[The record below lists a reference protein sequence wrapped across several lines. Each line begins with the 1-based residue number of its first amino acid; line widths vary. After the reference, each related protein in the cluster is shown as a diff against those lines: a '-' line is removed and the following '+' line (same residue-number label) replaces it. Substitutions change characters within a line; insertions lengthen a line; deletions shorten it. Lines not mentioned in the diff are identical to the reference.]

1 MVACLQELKKS
12 QCAISTC
19 TTNASR
25 LLFRKSNKLWQ
36 LVDKEAKDSKEA
48 DPFKVKTLLVRVP
61 ILKIVEAKQEEID
74 QAVAVI
80 NLEVAQML
88 M

>member
-1 MVACLQELKKS
+1 M
-12 QCAISTC
+12 
-19 TTNASR
+19 
-25 LLFRKSNKLWQ
+25 
-36 LVDKEAKDSKEA
+36 DKEAKDSKEA